1 MSIRVTTTGEP
12 RALALAG
19 LDGADGGLV
28 VHLGEGDESADVVWR
43 EGTAE
48 GSGDRPRVIAQA
60 GPGLWRCAPWPV
72 RDELFE
78 LAPPVGRNVLVVG
91 DEPDRREFSG
101 WLDQLDGRLLEA
113 DVLERRDLE
122 EAAAVVFA
130 QPDGRPLPAPAF
142 AVLAASRILV
152 VRKPS
157 VSFGLL
163 PPIDHLSAR
172 TAAGT
177 AQLVTAA
184 MLHWDAFAAVR
195 ELGKIAAEPH
205 RASTV
210 YSRLAYDLDLADQY
224 PAKAGERGSS
234 TVTTP
239 RT

>member
-1 MSIRVTTTGEP
+1 MSVRVTTTGEP

-19 LDGADGGLV
+19 LDGAAGGPV
-28 VHLGEGDESADVVWR
+28 VHLGARGENADVVWR
-43 EGTAE
+43 EGTAD
-48 GSGDRPRVIAQA
+48 GGDPPRVIAQGGA
-60 GPGLWRCAPWPV
+60 GLWRCAPWPV

-91 DEPDRREFSG
+91 DGPDRQVSER
-101 WLDQLDGRLLEA
+101 LDQLDGRLLEA

-122 EAAAVVFA
+122 EAAVVVFA

-142 AVLAASRILV
+142 AVLATRRILV

-163 PPIDHLSAR
+163 PGIDHLSAR
-172 TAAGT
+172 TAAGL
-177 AQLVTAA
+177 AQLAVAT

-195 ELGKIAAEPH
+195 AFGMIAAEPH

-210 YSRLAYDLDLADQY
+210 YARLAHDLELD
-224 PAKAGERGSS
+224 
-234 TVTTP
+234 
-239 RT
+239 

>member
-19 LDGADGGLV
+19 LDGADGGPII
-28 VHLGEGDESADVVWR
+28 HFGAAGEGADVVWR
-43 EGTAE
+43 EG
-48 GSGDRPRVIAQA
+48 
-60 GPGLWRCAPWPV
+60 APWPV

-78 LAPPVGRNVLVVG
+78 LAPPVERNVLVVG
-91 DEPDRREFSG
+91 DEPDRRELGG
-101 WLDQLDGRLLEA
+101 WLGQLDGRLLEA
-113 DVLERRDLE
+113 DFLERRDLE
-122 EAAAVVFA
+122 EASAVVFA
-130 QPDGRPLPAPAF
+130 QPDGRPLPASAF
-142 AVLAASRILV
+142 AVLAARRILV

-163 PPIDHLSAR
+163 SPIDHLSAR

-177 AQLVTAA
+177 AQLAIAA

-195 ELGKIAAEPH
+195 EFGRIAAERH

-210 YSRLAYDLDLADQY
+210 YARLARDLEMAGQY
-224 PAKAGERGSS
+224 PARAGERGSS

-239 RT
+239 